1 MHGHRTEPPE
11 PGSPA
16 FHAQRAVLLELVV
29 DPPPAGDPVDELPA
43 RLGHDADAIAAAI
56 DDLVALGLVDRR
68 ARSVH
73 ATPAALRFEQL
84 RLVRA

>member
-11 PGSPA
+11 PGSRA

-29 DPPPAGDPVDELPA
+29 DPPPAGDPVDELPG
-43 RLGHDADAIAAAI
+43 RLGHDAEAIAAAI